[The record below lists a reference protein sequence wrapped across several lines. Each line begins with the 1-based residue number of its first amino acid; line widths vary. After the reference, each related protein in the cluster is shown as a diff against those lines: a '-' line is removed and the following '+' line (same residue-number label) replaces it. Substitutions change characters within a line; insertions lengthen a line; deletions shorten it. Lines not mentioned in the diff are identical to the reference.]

1 MMNVPKRGNV
11 RGLTVL
17 LVMTS
22 MLFLPMR
29 SAADAPKSI
38 DWALVHDITNRG
50 IDQFYRLE
58 TDEALQRF
66 DSVARM
72 APGDPRGYFFKSI
85 IHFSLFQL
93 ERDQKHFDA
102 FMRQSEYV
110 ISVCEQLLD
119 KDEHDAIAKF
129 YLGGTYGYRGMM
141 WQTDGSLVKAVT
153 EGRKGYLYLEEAVAE
168 KPDLYDAQMGFGL
181 FRYLVAK
188 APRSLH
194 WMMKLLGI
202 TPDREGGLRMLKT
215 AAERGIYTRNEAR
228 LYLAQFLFTEH
239 REDEAFGYLN
249 QLCAEYPENALLLI
263 LRASWLQRTGR
274 TDEAMTDALKAVE
287 RNSRKPI
294 RYVEEL
300 TSSTLGN
307 IYFSRNDFPASRK
320 YYAQYVDS
328 LRNPER
334 IWNWTWYRIG
344 VAFELSGERKAAV
357 TAFGRA
363 RKSSDVM
370 RPMDAY
376 YYRRSQYS
384 MRHPISEA
392 EALVI
397 RAANDMNAKS
407 YEAALRLYTGA
418 VAASG
423 SDAEIRSRALLGVMQ
438 ARFELKQYTDVETTS
453 RQLLALHPEEEEW
466 VLPHGY
472 FILGQAYAR
481 LGRAEEAG
489 KAFDMVDDYDD
500 YDFQDRL
507 ESQVDDEVAK
517 LRKVSN

>member
-1 MMNVPKRGNV
+1 MMSVAKTGNMRGW
-11 RGLTVL
+11 TIL
-17 LVMTS
+17 LVMTGV
-22 MLFLPMR
+22 MFLPR
-29 SAADAPKSI
+29 QSAADDPKSE
-38 DWALVHDITNRG
+38 DWTLVHEIMNRG
-50 IDQFYRLE
+50 IDRFYRLE

-93 ERDQKHFDA
+93 ERDPKHFDA
-102 FMRQSEYV
+102 FMRQSELV
-110 ISVCEQLLD
+110 IAACEQLLD
-119 KDEHDAIAKF
+119 NDEHDTIAKF
-129 YLGGTYGYRGMM
+129 YLGGMYGYRGMM

-188 APRSLH
+188 APRSLQ

-239 REDEAFGYLN
+239 RQDEAFGYLN
-249 QLCAEYPENALLLI
+249 QLCAEYPENSLFLI

-274 TDEAMTDALKAVE
+274 TDEAMTDALQAVE

-294 RYVEEL
+294 RYVQEIA
-300 TSSTLGN
+300 TSTLGS
-307 IYFSRNDFPASRK
+307 IYYSRNDFLASRR

-344 VAFELSGERKAAV
+344 VAFELSGDRKAAV
-357 TAFGRA
+357 NAFGRA
-363 RKSSDVM
+363 RKSGDVM

-384 MRHPISEA
+384 MQHPISEA
-392 EALVI
+392 EAFMI

-407 YEAALRLYTGA
+407 YDVALRLYTSA

-423 SDAEIRSRALLGVMQ
+423 SATEIRSRALLGVMQ
-438 ARFELKQYTDVETTS
+438 AQFELQQYSDVETTS

-466 VLPHGY
+466 TLPHGY
-472 FILGQAYAR
+472 FKLGQAYAR
-481 LGRAEEAG
+481 LGRTEDAR
-489 KAFDMVDDYDD
+489 KAFDTVDDYDD

-517 LRKVSN
+517 LKEASK

>member
-1 MMNVPKRGNV
+1 MMNVPKTGNMRGV
-11 RGLTVL
+11 TVL

-29 SAADAPKSI
+29 SAADDPKSI
-38 DWALVHDITNRG
+38 DWALVHEITNRG
-50 IDQFYRLE
+50 IDRFYRLE

-93 ERDQKHFDA
+93 ERDQKHFHA

-119 KDEHDAIAKF
+119 KNENDAIAKF

-202 TPDREGGLRMLKT
+202 TPDREGGLRMLKM

-239 REDEAFGYLN
+239 REDEAFAYLN
-249 QLCAEYPENALLLI
+249 QLCSEYPENALLLI

-274 TDEAMTDALKAVE
+274 TDEAMIDALKAVE
-287 RNSRKPI
+287 RNSRKSDSI
-294 RYVEEL
+294 R
-300 TSSTLGN
+300 
-307 IYFSRNDFPASRK
+307 R
-320 YYAQYVDS
+320 
-328 LRNPER
+328 
-334 IWNWTWYRIG
+334 
-344 VAFELSGERKAAV
+344 
-357 TAFGRA
+357 RA
-363 RKSSDVM
+363 RQ
-370 RPMDAY
+370 
-376 YYRRSQYS
+376 QYPGE
-384 MRHPISEA
+384 H
-392 EALVI
+392 L
-397 RAANDMNAKS
+397 
-407 YEAALRLYTGA
+407 
-418 VAASG
+418 
-423 SDAEIRSRALLGVMQ
+423 
-438 ARFELKQYTDVETTS
+438 
-453 RQLLALHPEEEEW
+453 LLA
-466 VLPHGY
+466 
-472 FILGQAYAR
+472 Q
-481 LGRAEEAG
+481 
-489 KAFDMVDDYDD
+489 
-500 YDFQDRL
+500 
-507 ESQVDDEVAK
+507 
-517 LRKVSN
+517 